1 MEAAAATVFYI
12 GIGFTLATETAVR
25 DDRKPTTLHFILTVL
40 LWPLVALYRL
50 VRAIWRRVRGR

>member
-1 MEAAAATVFYI
+1 MEAAATVFYV
-12 GIGFTLATETAVR
+12 GVGFTIATETAVR
-25 DDRKPTTLHFILTVL
+25 DDRKPPTTLRFILTVL